1 MKKTFTILFSSLISI
16 TTFATQQS
24 SDKLIY
30 KSDLIYIGYYPFEDL
45 VNYEVFKNF
54 MNYQESTNYI
64 PPTSCYRGYIATW
77 EIENDSLFLI
87 KMITPNG
94 NNDNNI
100 KLELI
105 FGKARVK
112 QGKVFAYWVTKSIK
126 APFGKFLDFDEKNW
140 TSVLSKSFSCDIT
153 KGKVNMLKI
162 ETKSDCEIASILS
175 QADFDESHYSLH
187 SLEFVSS
194 ENTYL
199 HILKRNYN
207 INWYYS
213 DSLSYYNCYDSVMI
227 YNLKNKYGSDFLDK
241 AKHIADSLERTNNW
255 ICQPEFIGGNENIT
269 SFIMSRLKIDSTDID
284 KNKAKIMVV
293 FEIDSLG
300 KVYNPVIT
308 KGINEKID
316 KMVIDIIKQ
325 MPDWKP
331 AYQYGNPISQKFC
344 IALNIDPQLPS

>member
-1 MKKTFTILFSSLISI
+1 MKRVFTILLSSLISV

-30 KSDLIYIGYYPFEDL
+30 KSDIIYIDYYPFEDL

-54 MNYQESTNYI
+54 MKYQESTRCL
-64 PPTSCYRGYIATW
+64 SSDCWRGYIATW
-77 EIENDSLFLI
+77 EIVNDSLFLTDMTDPCH
-87 KMITPNG
+87 K
-94 NNDNNI
+94 NI

-105 FGKARVK
+105 FGKAKVK
-112 QGKVFAYWVTKSIK
+112 HGKVFAYWVTKSIK

-140 TSVLSKSFSCDIT
+140 TRVLSKSFSCDIT
-153 KGKVNMLKI
+153 KGKVSTLKI

-194 ENTYL
+194 ENTYI
-199 HILKRNYN
+199 HILKSNYG

-227 YNLKNKYGSDFLDK
+227 YNLKNKYGSDFLYK
-241 AKHIADSLERTNNW
+241 AKHIADSLEHTNNW
-255 ICQPEFIGGNENIT
+255 ICQPEFIGGNEHIT
-269 SFIMSRLKIDSTDID
+269 SFIKSRLKIDSTDID
-284 KNKAKIMVV
+284 KNKTQIMVV
-293 FEIDSLG
+293 LEIDSLG
-300 KVYNPVIT
+300 KVYNPVIK

-331 AYQYGNPISQKFC
+331 AYQFGNPVSQKFC
-344 IALNIDPQLPS
+344 IALNIDSQFSAV